1 MMSTF
6 YTASATLDEGMS
18 FVGRTGSGFE
28 LALDAEPAVGGTGR
42 GPRPMEVVLLA
53 MAGCTG
59 MDVISI
65 LRKMRQDVVAYE
77 VRVHGLER
85 ALEHPQVYTKVTV
98 EHRVRGRGLVEAS
111 VARAVELSSTRY
123 CPISAMIGQTAEVLH
138 TYTLEEAAPL
148 AMSAPAER

>member
-1 MMSTF
+1 MPTI
-6 YTASATLDEGMS
+6 YTASATLDDGMC
-18 FVGRTGSGFE
+18 FVGHTGSGFE

-53 MAGCTG
+53 LAGCTG

-77 VRVHGLER
+77 VRVRGLER

-98 EHRVRGRGLVEAS
+98 EHRLRGCGLVEAS

-123 CPISAMIGQTAEVLH
+123 CPVSAMLGQTAQVVH

-148 AMSAPAER
+148 VKSASAER

>member
-1 MMSTF
+1 MMSTI

-53 MAGCTG
+53 LAGCTG

-65 LRKMRQDVVAYE
+65 LRKMRQEVVAYE
-77 VRVHGLER
+77 VRVRGLDR
-85 ALEHPQVYTKVTV
+85 ALEHPQVYTRVTV
-98 EHRVRGRGLVEAS
+98 EHRLRGRELVEAS

-123 CPISAMIGQTAEVLH
+123 CPVSAMIGQTAEVVH
-138 TYTLEEAAPL
+138 TYTIEDVAPSL
-148 AMSAPAER
+148 TGAPGGY